1 MIFIS
6 YVKYKKG
13 QSMSVLL
20 DKRELKKAAKEL
32 TVTKL
37 HEVIEVLNS
46 VLDERAKES
55 EVLDK
60 VREYA
65 KSQGFTLEQLGYK
78 LNADGV
84 AVAVVE
90 DDVVMTEGKRP
101 VKPKFKT
108 INKESQFFYV
118 ENGELQ
124 LLKTHTMK
132 KGLQERGIDVV
143 PFSTVE
149 KKYIKQVDELLADA
163 AAQALAN
170 FNSKVDVWNEWAQL
184 NNEEI
189 LEKR

>member
-1 MIFIS
+1 
-6 YVKYKKG
+6 
-13 QSMSVLL
+13 MSVLL

-78 LNADGV
+78 LNSDGV

-90 DDVVMTEGKRP
+90 DDIVLTEGKRP

-118 ENGELQ
+118 ENGDLQ

-132 KGLQERGIDVV
+132 KGLQERGIEVV
-143 PFSTVE
+143 PYSAVE
-149 KKYIKQVDELLADA
+149 KKYIKQVDALLADA
-163 AAQALAN
+163 ASQALAN
-170 FNSKVDVWNEWAQL
+170 FNSKVDVWNAWAQL

>member
-1 MIFIS
+1 
-6 YVKYKKG
+6 
-13 QSMSVLL
+13 MSVLL